1 MAAIRF
7 GLAAIFM
14 LIWCRWEGTALTLAP
29 RQLRTVLIAGTML
42 FAQIGLFNEGIAR
55 SNSSHASILINT
67 FVFWV
72 PAIEFIFVRHN
83 RLSPAKLAGLLLA
96 GSGGLIVVSTSNSV
110 SSTAGLDQPSLL
122 GDAFLLLSGF
132 LLAIKIVY
140 TQHALKSMEPGK
152 FIFWHDVIGVA
163 FFALWSGCFE
173 TFPVGLSAL
182 SLATWLGL
190 LYQGLLVAGF
200 CFAVQAWMLKR
211 HPASQI
217 SVFSCSTPLFGV
229 ALGVLFRDDGL
240 SEWLLLA
247 AAAIAYTAAE
257 RCMRLCC
264 ASAAP
269 AAPHRVSRGAV
280 GAGWGPRP
288 PPPTEQS
295 ALGGGDGSAGRERAL
310 RTKGDGPGG
319 GARRGRSRPWRWAN
333 PAGRAPPANTDPDR
347 SGPPAPRL
355 AGDLSQGSGES
366 PQGSRSPPQL
376 WSLPCRRNTT
386 HFDVAYQTCF

>member
-1 MAAIRF
+1 MTGKPSPQPQPQSIPHASQPIDLRSGGLALLTSALWGGTPVAISYSVDQLPPQAVAAIRF

-83 RLSPAKLAGLLLA
+83 RLSPAQLAGLLLA
-96 GSGGLIVVSTSNSV
+96 GSGGLIVVSTSNST
-110 SSTAGLDQPSLL
+110 SSTAGLDQPSLI

-247 AAAIAYTAAE
+247 AACVAIGILIVTY
-257 RCMRLCC
+257 
-264 ASAAP
+264 P
-269 AAPHRVSRGAV
+269 AK
-280 GAGWGPRP
+280 
-288 PPPTEQS
+288 
-295 ALGGGDGSAGRERAL
+295 RE
-310 RTKGDGPGG
+310 
-319 GARRGRSRPWRWAN
+319 
-333 PAGRAPPANTDPDR
+333 
-347 SGPPAPRL
+347 
-355 AGDLSQGSGES
+355 
-366 PQGSRSPPQL
+366 
-376 WSLPCRRNTT
+376 
-386 HFDVAYQTCF
+386 